1 MRIISFFFFLSQ
13 CIFLSSIATVIH
25 AETIQYGPHNTITI
39 EALQKEIDFKLLVP
53 TKIPKDWVLEI
64 KAGPRT
70 NEKQEYFSLN
80 FLDKNDQYLMMS
92 LNQKKA
98 LFKELDS
105 SQKRHDNTELV
116 QINNCEGHFE
126 AWVGTRNGVKDI
138 SGGYLRWI
146 HKGTYV
152 EMVSS
157 RLSKEEMIKIAKS
170 LK

>member
-1 MRIISFFFFLSQ
+1 MRIISFFFLSQ

-25 AETIQYGPHNTITI
+25 AETIQ
-39 EALQKEIDFKLLVP
+39 
-53 TKIPKDWVLEI
+53 
-64 KAGPRT
+64 
-70 NEKQEYFSLN
+70 
-80 FLDKNDQYLMMS
+80 LMMS

-138 SGGYLRWI
+138 SGGYLHWI